1 MPDLGDID
9 LRRSPLATSG
19 SRLRLDTLVRLRWL
33 AMFGQVGAIAVVA
46 WWLAYPMEFEACLT
60 VIAVSVALNLGLRFS
75 FPVSYRLSDGAATA
89 LLAYDILQ
97 LAALLYLTGGL
108 QNPFSMLVLAPVMI
122 SAASLPPRRTFGL
135 GVLAIAASTL
145 LLFAYHPL
153 PWASGEELH
162 FPLTYRAG
170 IWCAILLG
178 LAFIGV
184 YAWRVTEEARQLAYA
199 LAATELVLAREQHL
213 SQLDGLA
220 AAAAH
225 ELGTPLATI
234 ALVAKELDR
243 IGPKEG
249 PIAEDIALLLEQVA
263 RCRGILGK
271 LTSLG
276 EDQGPLGTMRLSHL
290 IEEIAG
296 PQRPFD
302 LAIDVET
309 RGAGPEPVCRRNPGL
324 LYGLGNLVE
333 NAVDF
338 ARDRVRITARWDDD
352 AVAVTIRDDGPG
364 FASDVLGRLGEP
376 YVTTRGGARAAE
388 ENSGGM
394 GLGLFIAKT
403 LLERS
408 GATLSMRNALVPET
422 GAMVTVTW
430 PRLAFERGLVAEP
443 PAEPAFP
450 L

>member
-1 MPDLGDID
+1 MGDID
-9 LRRSPLATSG
+9 LRRSGFARGG

-33 AMFGQVGAIAVVA
+33 ALAGQFGAVVVVA
-46 WWLAYPMEFEACLT
+46 WWLAYPMLFATCLA
-60 VIAVSVALNLGLRFS
+60 VIAVSMGLNLVLRFA
-75 FPVSYRLSDGAATA
+75 FPLSHRLTDGAATA

-108 QNPFSMLVLAPVMI
+108 ENPFAMLVMAPVMI
-122 SAASLPPRRTFGL
+122 SATSLSPQRTLALGL
-135 GVLAIAASTL
+135 LAIACATVL
-145 LLFAYHPL
+145 VFVHHPL
-153 PWASGEELH
+153 PWAPGETLH
-162 FPLTYRAG
+162 FPLVYRAG
-170 IWCAILLG
+170 IWCAIFLG

-184 YAWRVTEEARQLAYA
+184 YAWRVTEEARQLANA

-234 ALVAKELDR
+234 ALVAKELGR
-243 IGPKEG
+243 IGRKDG
-249 PIAEDIALLLEQVA
+249 PMADDIALLGEQVA

-276 EDQGPLGTMRLSHL
+276 NEAGPLETLRLSHL
-290 IEEIAG
+290 VEEVAG

-302 LAIDVET
+302 VAIEVEQ
-309 RGAGPEPVCRRNPGL
+309 RGTGPEPVCRRNPGL

-364 FASDVLGRLGEP
+364 FAADILGRLGEP
-376 YVTTRGGARAAE
+376 YLTTRGGAKPEGEGA
-388 ENSGGM
+388 GGM

-408 GATLSMRNALVPET
+408 GATLSMRNALPPET

-430 PRLAFERGLVAEP
+430 PRLAFERGLVPEP